1 MTLDTIYNLL
11 KFLTFFLLGH
21 KFILWNI
28 ETFDNA
34 NYMEKTKI
42 GNTTTYPYLNELT
55 FSIFFEYLS
64 TEKKNCFFSN
74 RFSVQSLF
82 LTCCW
87 FFWSRVCPVVHRM
100 IYIDYISVIQ
110 EMIGWFQMFWMNWV
124 DKTEWTRD
132 HGTNSTSFFFLLLN
146 KLTYLLIMF
155 WISMEAYYLFLFFP
169 NRSCCPITFHDWLWN
184 SWTSYRINQ

>member
-1 MTLDTIYNLL
+1 MCLFQLNGEMPFVVCLFSPAQ
-11 KFLTFFLLGH
+11 FLP
-21 KFILWNI
+21 I
-28 ETFDNA
+28 A
-34 NYMEKTKI
+34 
-42 GNTTTYPYLNELT
+42 P
-55 FSIFFEYLS
+55 
-64 TEKKNCFFSN
+64 
-74 RFSVQSLF
+74 
-82 LTCCW
+82 
-87 FFWSRVCPVVHRM
+87 WSRVCPVVHRM

-110 EMIGWFQMFWMNWV
+110 EMIGWFQMFSMNWV